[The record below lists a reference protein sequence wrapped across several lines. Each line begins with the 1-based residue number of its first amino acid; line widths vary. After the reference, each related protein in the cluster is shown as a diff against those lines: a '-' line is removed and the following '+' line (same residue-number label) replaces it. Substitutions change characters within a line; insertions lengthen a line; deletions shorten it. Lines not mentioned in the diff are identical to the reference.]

1 MSANI
6 LPHIESDSVGKMLNG
21 IESLATP
28 LQDLILREAMTD
40 REYANKAAAELLAL
54 REKVA
59 EMKKD
64 LAKCFLELSEN
75 NSENFA
81 DELAEKYFETWGEIR
96 DLVEGK
102 QS

>member
-1 MSANI
+1 MTAYEKVAEHPMTELDKAVVNYAFCAT
-6 LPHIESDSVGKMLNG
+6 SDYKVPSPA
-21 IESLATP
+21 E
-28 LQDLILREAMTD
+28 R
-40 REYANKAAAELLAL
+40 AAAELLAL